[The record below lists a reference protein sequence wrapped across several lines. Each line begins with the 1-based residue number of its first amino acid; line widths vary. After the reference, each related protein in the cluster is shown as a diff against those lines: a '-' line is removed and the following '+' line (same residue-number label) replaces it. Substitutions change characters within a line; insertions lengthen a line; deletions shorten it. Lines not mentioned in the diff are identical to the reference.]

1 MSLARTGHSSPAA
14 LPHSTNAHHHEL
26 RMCNTPCTPTDLHEQ
41 WRPSAGCNR
50 GRPPLRVRP
59 RAPRPPAAAP
69 AARQIRRQAQQPA
82 ARRGRQ
88 EPRWRQ
94 AKVLGGVLGGG
105 QEAQTCP
112 REKRGAP
119 VQTPPVPQNQRVQTN
134 RSPLTTSL
142 LTAHHTPL
150 LTTTFHHQH
159 CAHRQS
165 AHRLAICRRCRRQ
178 PPRRS
183 FTTQT
188 TCWFG
193 GRTAL
198 CPSTPPLAWRAW

>member
-1 MSLARTGHSSPAA
+1 MPCVGARCARARCLSLARGTAA

-41 WRPSAGCNR
+41 WRPSAGHLGCNR
-50 GRPPLRVRP
+50 GGPPLRVQP

-82 ARRGRQ
+82 ARRRHQERGR
-88 EPRWRQ
+88 WQ
-94 AKVLGGVLGGG
+94 AKALGDVLGGG
-105 QEAQTCP
+105 QEAQTYQ

-119 VQTPPVPQNQRVQTN
+119 LQTPPVPQNQRVQTN

-150 LTTTFHHQH
+150 
-159 CAHRQS
+159 RPPP
-165 AHRLAICRRCRRQ
+165 ICS
-178 PPRRS
+178 PP
-183 FTTQT
+183 
-188 TCWFG
+188 CH
-193 GRTAL
+193 L
-198 CPSTPPLAWRAW
+198 PSLQAAAAAAFLRDPNGLLVWSPNVRVWLLR